1 MDTAVQNEKT
11 DLGTGKVGRLL
22 FRLAIP
28 TVAAQVVNVLYNMV
42 DRMYIGHIDV
52 IGAQALTGVGV
63 CMPLIM
69 IISAFAA
76 LAGMGGAPRASIM
89 MGRGDYPAAEK
100 ILGNCTTLL
109 LILAGVLTAVFLI
122 FGRPM
127 LMLFGA
133 SADTIGYAMQYMPIY
148 AAGTVFVQIALGLN
162 PFITAQGFAKTG
174 MLTVLIGAALNIV
187 LDPIFIF
194 TFDLGVAGAALAT
207 ILSQAVSCIWVFCF
221 LAGKRAIVRL
231 RPKNL
236 RPEASVLLPCV
247 LLGLSPFIMQF
258 TESVIAVCFNASLQ
272 QYGGDIAVGAMTIL
286 TTVMQFSL
294 LPLMGLSQG
303 AQPIVSFNYGARNSG
318 RVKQA
323 FRLLLIA
330 SVLYSAALWALA
342 MFAPQVLASIFTK
355 DPALMDMTVY
365 ALRIYMASTVVFGVQ
380 IACQQTFIALGNAK
394 TSLFLAVFRK
404 ILLLIPL
411 IYLLP
416 ALIPDKVFA
425 VYLAE
430 PVADAIAVATTA
442 IVFAVQFRRSMKQL
456 DEEAAALAAES

>member
-1 MDTAVQNEKT
+1 M
-11 DLGTGKVGRLL
+11 
-22 FRLAIP
+22 
-28 TVAAQVVNVLYNMV
+28 
-42 DRMYIGHIDV
+42 
-52 IGAQALTGVGV
+52 
-63 CMPLIM
+63 
-69 IISAFAA
+69 
-76 LAGMGGAPRASIM
+76 
-89 MGRGDYPAAEK
+89 
-100 ILGNCTTLL
+100 
-109 LILAGVLTAVFLI
+109 
-122 FGRPM
+122 
-127 LMLFGA
+127 
-133 SADTIGYAMQYMPIY
+133 
-148 AAGTVFVQIALGLN
+148 
-162 PFITAQGFAKTG
+162 
-174 MLTVLIGAALNIV
+174 
-187 LDPIFIF
+187 
-194 TFDLGVAGAALAT
+194 
-207 ILSQAVSCIWVFCF
+207 
-221 LAGKRAIVRL
+221 
-231 RPKNL
+231 
-236 RPEASVLLPCV
+236 
-247 LLGLSPFIMQF
+247 
-258 TESVIAVCFNASLQ
+258 IAVCFNASLQ

-442 IVFAVQFRRSMKQL
+442 IVFTVQFRRSMKQL